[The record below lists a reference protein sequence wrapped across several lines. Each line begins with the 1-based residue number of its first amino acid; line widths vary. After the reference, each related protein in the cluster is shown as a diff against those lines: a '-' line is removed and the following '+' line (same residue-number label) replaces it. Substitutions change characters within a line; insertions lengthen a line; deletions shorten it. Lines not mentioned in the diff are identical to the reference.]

1 MYHSDAVSADHLP
14 ERCANSLKQPGFL
27 SGCVNRTG
35 ARIVIELADQMREN
49 FRVGIGAKIRVAAS
63 NQLILKCLIIFDD
76 AIVNQRQFP
85 ARVKMR
91 MRVFVIHF
99 AMRRPARMADA

>member
-1 MYHSDAVSADHLP
+1 MHQRDAVRADYLP
-14 ERCANSLKQPGFL
+14 KCRANSIEKPGLL
-27 SGCVNRTG
+27 SGRVHRAG
-35 ARIVIELADQMREN
+35 ARILIEFPDQMREH
-49 FRVGIGAKIRVAAS
+49 FGVRIGAKIRVAAS
-63 NQLILKCLIIFDD
+63 NQLILKRLIIFDD
-76 AIVNQRQFP
+76 AIVNQRQLP